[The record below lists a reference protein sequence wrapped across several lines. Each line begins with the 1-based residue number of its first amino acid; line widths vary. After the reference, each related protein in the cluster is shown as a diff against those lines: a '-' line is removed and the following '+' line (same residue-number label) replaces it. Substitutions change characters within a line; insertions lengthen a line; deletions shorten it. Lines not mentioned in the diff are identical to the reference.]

1 MTIAVPEGRFA
12 SRHVDAMG
20 IVEEI
25 GFVDSGGR
33 QMFSALHR
41 PDRAPSASA
50 LICSPLQ
57 AEQLRNYRREVLL
70 ARELARQGLAV
81 QRFHY
86 RGSGNSDGSPADMT
100 FETMLEDARTALGLI
115 QDRTDGAI
123 ALVGTRLGA
132 SVAAI
137 VGREIDASA
146 LAMWEPVA
154 DADRYFREI
163 FRGRLVS
170 ELKHGD
176 SRGGR
181 SPIDELRQDGQLDI
195 LGYAIDLPLYES
207 VIVRRA
213 SDDLAEVPPNV
224 LLVQI
229 GGPSS
234 LRPDYRALATAWVA
248 KGVSVLTHRLEG
260 AEPWWFGSAPEIAG
274 EEPDRAQELMEVTS
288 AWILQAVAT
297 PA

>member
-1 MTIAVPEGRFA
+1 MVAMPQGRIATR
-12 SRHVDAMG
+12 RVDAIG

-25 GFVDSGGR
+25 GFVDSGGS

-41 PDRAPSASA
+41 PEGASSGA
-50 LICSPLQ
+50 VMICSPVQ

-70 ARELARQGLAV
+70 ARELARQGLTV

-86 RGSGNSDGSPADMT
+86 RGSGNSDGSPADVT
-100 FETMLEDARTALGLI
+100 FETMLEDARTALRLLPE
-115 QDRTDGAI
+115 RAEGAI

-137 VGREIDASA
+137 VGREAGARA
-146 LAMWEPVA
+146 LALWEPVA

-170 ELKHGD
+170 ELKHGE
-176 SRGGR
+176 SHGGR
-181 SPIDELRQDGQLDI
+181 SPIDELRRSGQLDI
-195 LGYAIDLPLYES
+195 LGYSIDLPLYES
-207 VIVRRA
+207 VIARRP
-213 SDDLAEVPPNV
+213 SDDLTEVPPHV

-229 GGPSS
+229 GGSSS
-234 LRPDYRALATAWVA
+234 LRPDYRALASSWEER
-248 KGVSVLTHRLEG
+248 GVSVSTHRLEG
-260 AEPWWFGSAPEIAG
+260 AEPWWFGSAPDIASD
-274 EEPDRAQELMEVTS
+274 EPDRAHEMVEVTS
-288 AWILQAVAT
+288 AWMLQAVAT